1 VLLNAAPASGL
12 TAKQLATVDFLIVNE
27 VEAEALFGQPVRD
40 PESGLAAAHSARE
53 QGADTVVITLG
64 AQGAVVCDS
73 EGAATIPPFRVQSVD
88 ATAAGDA
95 FVGALAVAL
104 SQGLQTR
111 HALRLANAA
120 GAVAA
125 TRVGAQ
131 SSLPTAADLKRQ
143 LGIDWGSAAI
153 SL

>member
-1 VLLNAAPASGL
+1 
-12 TAKQLATVDFLIVNE
+12 
-27 VEAEALFGQPVRD
+27 VRD
-40 PESGLAAAHSARE
+40 VESGLAVARAAHQ
-53 QGADTVVITLG
+53 QGIDTVVITLG
-64 AQGAVVCDS
+64 AHGAVVCDPD
-73 EGAATIPPFRVQSVD
+73 GTAAIPPFQVQAID

-95 FVGALAVAL
+95 FVGALAAAL

-111 HALRLANAA
+111 QSLRLASAA

-143 LGIDWGSAAI
+143 LGIDWGSEAI